1 MSRWSENLPSMRKRV
16 DMYATRPLT
25 LTLMEPSNSDEP
37 GPSNQDKN
45 SKKPKGKHGGARKN
59 AGRPRKTLKAQ
70 LLGGIGTTTMLPLQ
84 QCASTYTSQ
93 APSASSSRLPIAPF
107 FLPYTTHR
115 PVPLGNQTIMPA
127 GRSSL
132 WSALESPPT
141 VETTIS
147 SSVSPSHSVQ
157 ITALDLARLN
167 EEISYFD
174 ENDEHA
180 DIAAGD
186 RIIDDSLGDDS
197 PGGTEDT
204 TDTAEAE
211 IPDDE
216 NCVLSNQLK
225 AAKKRITSEIDIHK
239 KPLCYERGDFFD
251 RPPHPV
257 FALKGGSINPSALYH
272 RKIFV
277 WLPHLLPGCP
287 SRFKCT
293 CGMPLSRKGFS
304 DNPVARRV
312 RDMPEDFFLFTNRLV
327 CDDRRSKS
335 PGCGTNHQ
343 GSDPHI
349 IAQLL
354 RFVQVA
360 FPAYIS
366 ARGAVSK
373 LMMSQ
378 MSNTFAARFGAAP
391 FSELVSE
398 IQHRF
403 HADKELMYL
412 AAADFYGRSNVIPFS
427 AFNDPQGYAG
437 ALPSV
442 SYLKGLFTDT
452 VTAYRIYIERY
463 IASLPLTVASGDHTF
478 QVIKYMGDLKGQP
491 IFNAAYTVMNE
502 FEEVR
507 AHSLTQTK
515 SLGFVQDVFE
525 GIQEGLKNANHPPIS
540 FFTQIHPN
548 DVEPITEWTNLP
560 AFPRNSEI
568 IAAFLTDSMEIEEA
582 ASDILSDIIAPP
594 QFSPVALAIKTG
606 QDANKQPHL
615 EIIQLRTRDKIIVFE
630 VSALT
635 SRSEILP
642 SLRAILTNPAIV
654 KIDHAYVRASNTISD
669 AFSLPEIGRLAR
681 AKNAPILDLGKY
693 AKLKAVVEDPLLP
706 LQALS
711 GLVLRKSFTFP
722 YHLSYPWLLP
732 TQSGMIYYFARL
744 TPTQAVTH
752 GQRITLVQA
761 CKPVAEGWI
770 VGHHPGFLDAIMDN
784 QGHTKRIN
792 VLVPGSIH
800 KLHNQTIEWMFTHGA
815 QAVVNTSQ
823 LHTRGETPPVASHIV
838 SRAFTAPAPP
848 DLSQD
853 IPEFTPSITF
863 EFENLTEDMA
873 DVFMD
878 ENVSEPVL
886 LGGVKRTLVLLQSNK
901 LPSRVL
907 DDAFH
912 YMARLLRLLSK
923 KNSAYK
929 AFARDFSEAIFV
941 RDQTDEINAHINH
954 TKFRK
959 GTKVYPPQEHWKNID
974 FLKFAQ
980 FWNELVD
987 AQPRSVTDSNLRLYY
1002 KLPQQLEAHH
1012 KKTILWKSECATLSD
1027 GSNFAGRKQLLD
1039 ILNSP
1044 DNYADTL
1051 PAIPRPEP
1059 MPDGELDLSIAR
1071 YNDPTSFNPMAE
1083 QPAQGEAGDS
1093 EFPSRDH
1100 EFPLVDHL
1108 DESDSES
1115 ALEDALQS
1123 IPSQPMQSA
1132 SNSTHIPLHS
1142 PSNRPHCSS
1151 NAANILTSCF
1161 CTAGPK
1167 SKTKTRHCA
1176 LCAKAECN
1184 KRSTCPGSG
1193 KQSLCMCGHPLLN
1206 GKKVHVSEATLIARL
1221 QRQSLGQG

>member
-1 MSRWSENLPSMRKRV
+1 MFAMIDGVNH
-16 DMYATRPLT
+16 
-25 LTLMEPSNSDEP
+25 
-37 GPSNQDKN
+37 QD
-45 SKKPKGKHGGARKN
+45 AE
-59 AGRPRKTLKAQ
+59 
-70 LLGGIGTTTMLPLQ
+70 
-84 QCASTYTSQ
+84 
-93 APSASSSRLPIAPF
+93 
-107 FLPYTTHR
+107 
-115 PVPLGNQTIMPA
+115 QTIK
-127 GRSSL
+127 
-132 WSALESPPT
+132 
-141 VETTIS
+141 V
-147 SSVSPSHSVQ
+147 V
-157 ITALDLARLN
+157 
-167 EEISYFD
+167 
-174 ENDEHA
+174 
-180 DIAAGD
+180 
-186 RIIDDSLGDDS
+186 
-197 PGGTEDT
+197 
-204 TDTAEAE
+204 
-211 IPDDE
+211 
-216 NCVLSNQLK
+216 
-225 AAKKRITSEIDIHK
+225 IH
-239 KPLCYERGDFFD
+239 
-251 RPPHPV
+251 
-257 FALKGGSINPSALYH
+257 
-272 RKIFV
+272 
-277 WLPHLLPGCP
+277 
-287 SRFKCT
+287 T
-293 CGMPLSRKGFS
+293 
-304 DNPVARRV
+304 
-312 RDMPEDFFLFTNRLV
+312 
-327 CDDRRSKS
+327 
-335 PGCGTNHQ
+335 
-343 GSDPHI
+343 
-349 IAQLL
+349 LL
-354 RFVQVA
+354 RSYR
-360 FPAYIS
+360 AYIS
-366 ARGAVSK
+366 MRGAVSK

-427 AFNDPQGYAG
+427 AFNDPQGYPG

-452 VTAYRIYIERY
+452 
-463 IASLPLTVASGDHTF
+463 
-478 QVIKYMGDLKGQP
+478 VIKYMGDLKGQP
-491 IFNAAYTVMNE
+491 IFNAAYTIVNE
-502 FEEVR
+502 FEEMCLR
-507 AHSLTQTK
+507 DSRGLEECEPPTNSAFLHRFTPISLTK
-515 SLGFVQDVFE
+515 
-525 GIQEGLKNANHPPIS
+525 
-540 FFTQIHPN
+540 

-615 EIIQLRTRDKIIVFE
+615 EIIQLRTRDKIIV
-630 VSALT
+630 SALT

-654 KIDHAYVRASNTISD
+654 KIGHAVRESLQTISD

-693 AKLKAVVEDPLLP
+693 AKLKAVVEDPSLP

-732 TQSGMIYYFARL
+732 DSERNDLLFRSIDCQWQIYIAL
-744 TPTQAVTH
+744 SCLDSLGLPLQPTQAVTH

-770 VGHHPGFLDAIMDN
+770 V
-784 QGHTKRIN
+784 
-792 VLVPGSIH
+792 LVPGSIH
-800 KLHNQTIEWMFTHGA
+800 KLHNQTIEWMFSHGA
-815 QAVVNTSQ
+815 QAVMNTSQ

-848 DLSQD
+848 DLSQE
-853 IPEFTPSITF
+853 IPKFTPSITF
-863 EFENLTEDMA
+863 EFENLTEDIA

-878 ENVSEPVL
+878 EVSESDDDNDFDFDFDEDISFTANSNTSEPVL

-912 YMARLLRLLSK
+912 YMDRLLRLLSK

-941 RDQTDEINAHINH
+941 RDQTDEINVRKVLDKYGVDWEYAKRAKSTALNPRIRRYIPEPAVLLVKEYITFKAHINH

-959 GTKVYPPQEHWKNID
+959 GTKVYPPHEHWKNID

-1051 PAIPRPEP
+1051 PAIPLPEP

-1083 QPAQGEAGDS
+1083 QPAQGEAG

-1100 EFPLVDHL
+1100 EFPQVDHL

-1132 SNSTHIPLHS
+1132 SEQHTYSTAQSIQSIPIVPVMQQTFL
-1142 PSNRPHCSS
+1142 PPARRSS
-1151 NAANILTSCF
+1151 SKVKLRCWEKD
-1161 CTAGPK
+1161 K
-1167 SKTKTRHCA
+1167 S
-1176 LCAKAECN
+1176 LD
-1184 KRSTCPGSG
+1184 SD
-1193 KQSLCMCGHPLLN
+1193 
-1206 GKKVHVSEATLIARL
+1206 AR
-1221 QRQSLGQG
+1221 